1 MYNHYYSSSDVQLY
15 LSSYDHTKIIKV
27 DTALSIGYSLRQ
39 TSAPI
44 YSLGS
49 REAQFFSVGN
59 TIGNGTL
66 TIAFTDE
73 EYLKYCLS
81 YIDNSK
87 STLIYQTELQA
98 ESSGI
103 VSNIKEA
110 ASSAK
115 DGSVLYQSKK
125 FGMNNATF
133 AAAAKNADATFST
146 ISNEERNISIGAIR
160 NLFNIKMFINNETA
174 LRTSDSK
181 VITLKGV
188 KILGENFNATS
199 TADAPLM
206 LSYNFMFK
214 DIQRG

>member
-27 DTALSIGYSLRQ
+27 DTALSLGYSLRQ

-81 YIDNSK
+81 YIDNTEAS
-87 STLIYQTELQA
+87 LLYQPELQVENDFTVA
-98 ESSGI
+98 NSKAAATENTSGDVI
-103 VSNIKEA
+103 YS
-110 ASSAK
+110 
-115 DGSVLYQSKK
+115 SKK
-125 FGMNNATF
+125 FGMDNATF
-133 AAAAKNADATFST
+133 VAASKNNLGTSSLT
-146 ISNEERNISIGAIR
+146 NTSERNISIGAIR
-160 NLFNIKMFINNETA
+160 NLFNIKMYINNETA
-174 LRTSDSK
+174 LRSSDSK

-188 KILGENFNATS
+188 KIIGENYNATS

-206 LSYNFMFK
+206 LSYNFLFK
-214 DIQRG
+214 DVHRG

>member
-15 LSSYDHTKIIKV
+15 LSSYDHTKVIKV
-27 DTALSIGYSLRQ
+27 DTALSLGYSLRQ

-115 DGSVLYQSKK
+115 DGNVLYQSKK

-146 ISNEERNISIGAIR
+146 INNEERNISIGAIR

>member
-15 LSSYDHTKIIKV
+15 LSSYDHSKVIKV
-27 DTALSIGYSLRQ
+27 DTALSLGYSLRQ

-188 KILGENFNATS
+188 KIIGENYNATS

-214 DIQRG
+214 DVQRG

>member
-15 LSSYDHTKIIKV
+15 LSSYDHTKVIKV
-27 DTALSIGYSLRQ
+27 DTALSLGYSLRQ

-103 VSNIKEA
+103 VSNIKET

-188 KILGENFNATS
+188 KIIGENYNATS

-214 DIQRG
+214 DVQRG

>member
-15 LSSYDHTKIIKV
+15 LSSYDHTKVIKV
-27 DTALSIGYSLRQ
+27 DTALSLGYSLRQ

-103 VSNIKEA
+103 VSNIKKA

-115 DGSVLYQSKK
+115 DGNVLYQSKK

-146 ISNEERNISIGAIR
+146 INNEERNISIGAIR

>member
-15 LSSYDHTKIIKV
+15 LSSYDHTKVIKV
-27 DTALSIGYSLRQ
+27 DTALSLGYSLRQ

-133 AAAAKNADATFST
+133 AAAAKNAAATFST

>member
-15 LSSYDHTKIIKV
+15 LSSYDHTKVIKV
-27 DTALSIGYSLRQ
+27 DTALSLGYSLRQ

-214 DIQRG
+214 DVQRG

>member
-15 LSSYDHTKIIKV
+15 LSSYDHTKVIKV
-27 DTALSIGYSLRQ
+27 DTALSLGYSLRQ

-103 VSNIKEA
+103 VSNTKEA

-188 KILGENFNATS
+188 KIIGENYNATS

-214 DIQRG
+214 DVQRG

>member
-15 LSSYDHTKIIKV
+15 LSSYDHTKVIKV
-27 DTALSIGYSLRQ
+27 DTALSLGYSLRQ

-44 YSLGS
+44 FSLGS

-98 ESSGI
+98 ETSGI

-110 ASSAK
+110 ATSAK
-115 DGSVLYQSKK
+115 NGTVLYQSKK

-133 AAAAKNADATFST
+133 AAASKNADATFTT
-146 ISNEERNISIGAIR
+146 INSEERNISIGAIR

-174 LRTSDSK
+174 LRSSDSK

-188 KILGENFNATS
+188 KIIGENFSATS

>member
-15 LSSYDHTKIIKV
+15 LSSYDHTKVIKV
-27 DTALSIGYSLRQ
+27 DTALSLGYSLRQ

-103 VSNIKEA
+103 VSNIKETT
-110 ASSAK
+110 SSAK
-115 DGSVLYQSKK
+115 DGSVLYKSKK

-214 DIQRG
+214 DVQRG

>member
-15 LSSYDHTKIIKV
+15 LSSYDHTKVIKV
-27 DTALSIGYSLRQ
+27 DTALSLGYSLRQ

-103 VSNIKEA
+103 VSNIKET

>member
-1 MYNHYYSSSDVQLY
+1 MYTNYYSSSDVQLY
-15 LSSYDHTKIIKV
+15 LSSYDHTKVIKV
-27 DTALSIGYSLRQ
+27 DTALSLGYSLRQ

>member
-15 LSSYDHTKIIKV
+15 LSSYDHTKVIKV
-27 DTALSIGYSLRQ
+27 DTALSLGYSLRQ

-98 ESSGI
+98 ETSGI

-110 ASSAK
+110 ATTSK
-115 DGSVLYQSKK
+115 NGSVIYQSKK
-125 FGMNNATF
+125 FGMNNASF
-133 AAAAKNADATFST
+133 AAAAKNADATFTT
-146 ISNEERNISIGAIR
+146 ITNNERNISIGAIR

-174 LRTSDSK
+174 LRSSDSK

-188 KILGENFNATS
+188 KIIGENYSATS

-214 DIQRG
+214 DVQRG

>member
-15 LSSYDHTKIIKV
+15 LSSYDHTKVIKV
-27 DTALSIGYSLRQ
+27 DTALSLGYSLRQ

-98 ESSGI
+98 ENSGI

-115 DGSVLYQSKK
+115 DGNVLYQSKK

>member
-15 LSSYDHTKIIKV
+15 LSSYDHTKVIKV
-27 DTALSIGYSLRQ
+27 DTALSLGYSLRQ

>member
-15 LSSYDHTKIIKV
+15 LSSYDHTKVIKV
-27 DTALSIGYSLRQ
+27 DTALSLGYSLRQ

-87 STLIYQTELQA
+87 STLIYQTEFQA

-110 ASSAK
+110 ASAAK
-115 DGSVLYQSKK
+115 DGSVLYKSKK

-188 KILGENFNATS
+188 KIIGENYNATS

-214 DIQRG
+214 DVQRG

>member
-73 EYLKYCLS
+73 EYLKYCLNH
-81 YIDNSK
+81 IDNANEQL
-87 STLIYQTELQA
+87 TYLPELQV
-98 ESSGI
+98 ENNFTTPNETKTETNTGI
-103 VSNIKEA
+103 
-110 ASSAK
+110 
-115 DGSVLYQSKK
+115 YTSKK
-125 FGMNNATF
+125 FGMDNATF
-133 AAAAKNADATFST
+133 IAAASKGDTAFASAGSDG
-146 ISNEERNISIGAIR
+146 RNISIGAIR

-181 VITLKGV
+181 VITLKGI
-188 KILGENFNATS
+188 KIIGENFSGTS

-214 DIQRG
+214 DIHRG

>member
-15 LSSYDHTKIIKV
+15 LSSYDHTKVIKV
-27 DTALSIGYSLRQ
+27 DTALSLGYSLRQ

-103 VSNIKEA
+103 VSNIKKA
-110 ASSAK
+110 AK
-115 DGSVLYQSKK
+115 DGSVLYKSKK

-188 KILGENFNATS
+188 KIIGENYNATS

-214 DIQRG
+214 DVQRG

>member
-15 LSSYDHTKIIKV
+15 LSSYDHTKVIKV
-27 DTALSIGYSLRQ
+27 DTALSLGYSLRQ

-110 ASSAK
+110 AASAK

-146 ISNEERNISIGAIR
+146 ISNDERNISIGAIR

-188 KILGENFNATS
+188 KIIGENYNATS

-214 DIQRG
+214 DVQRG

>member
-27 DTALSIGYSLRQ
+27 DTALSLGYSLRQ

-214 DIQRG
+214 DVQRG

>member
-73 EYLKYCLS
+73 EYLKYCLN
-81 YIDNSK
+81 YIDNANEQL
-87 STLIYQTELQA
+87 TYLPELQV
-98 ESSGI
+98 ENNFTQPNQTKTERNEGI
-103 VSNIKEA
+103 
-110 ASSAK
+110 
-115 DGSVLYQSKK
+115 YTSKK
-125 FGMNNATF
+125 FSMDNATF
-133 AAAAKNADATFST
+133 ISAATKGDSAFVSAGGDG
-146 ISNEERNISIGAIR
+146 RNISIGAIR

-181 VITLKGV
+181 VITLKGI
-188 KILGENFNATS
+188 KIIGENFSGTS

-214 DIQRG
+214 DIHRG

>member
-15 LSSYDHTKIIKV
+15 LSSYDHTKVIKV
-27 DTALSIGYSLRQ
+27 DTALSLGYSLRQ

-146 ISNEERNISIGAIR
+146 INNEERNISIGAIR

>member
-15 LSSYDHTKIIKV
+15 LSSYDHTKVIKV
-27 DTALSIGYSLRQ
+27 DTALSLGYSLRQ

-188 KILGENFNATS
+188 KIIGENYNATS

-214 DIQRG
+214 DVQRG

>member
-27 DTALSIGYSLRQ
+27 DTALSLGYSLRQ

-98 ESSGI
+98 ESSGT

-214 DIQRG
+214 DVQRG

>member
-15 LSSYDHTKIIKV
+15 LSSYDHTKVIKV
-27 DTALSIGYSLRQ
+27 DTALSLGYSLRQ

-103 VSNIKEA
+103 VSNTKEA